1 MTHYI
6 YKTTNTTIPKTEP
19 IPNGWHKGGLPTAAT
34 GKMLIN
40 NGTENKMIPK
50 TEPIPDGWVKGLLR
64 GNKN

>member
-6 YKTTNTTIPKTEP
+6 YKTTNTTNKKYYIGVHTTKS
-19 IPNGWHKGGLPTAAT
+19 

-50 TEPIPDGWVKGLLR
+50 TEPIPNGWVKGLLR
-64 GNKN
+64 GNKK